1 MGLLYEDRCRE
12 GLEQGEKVG
21 QALTEAYPPDI
32 NGNQGGGRVRV
43 CVCVVGGG
51 GVTVERVGVDW
62 RGGVEVRGGGGGV
75 REVGGRGGVGG
86 MEVI

>member
-1 MGLLYEDRCRE
+1 MNQSARLREGGGGQMGLLYEDRCRE

-32 NGNQGGGRVRV
+32 NGNQGGGRVRG

-51 GVTVERVGVDW
+51 G
-62 RGGVEVRGGGGGV
+62 
-75 REVGGRGGVGG
+75 
-86 MEVI
+86 

>member
-32 NGNQGGGRVRV
+32 NGNQGGVRVRV
-43 CVCVVGGG
+43 CVCLVGGE
-51 GVTVERVGVDW
+51 GVTVQRMGVDW
-62 RGGVEVRGGGGGV
+62 RGGVEVREGGGGV
-75 REVGGRGGVGG
+75 GEVSGRGSVWG